1 MTQSKIVREIEVL
14 IATFTYLL
22 RSRKVLPYQFS
33 VPSGKGINYKAD
45 LERILEPYKKVGQ
58 KPIISREGAD
68 IAAISKTE
76 WWQVECKGTGSGKKQ
91 TQRNNFD
98 RALASV
104 VSYYE
109 DDPSDDRLG
118 LPEEYKKAQPF
129 LGLAL
134 PDSNEYLNEL
144 TRRVRKPLRQ
154 KLNLWILLYE
164 SDTESIRPI
173 SPTDEYLVRS
183 DG

>member
-1 MTQSKIVREIEVL
+1 MTQSKIVGEIEVL
-14 IATFTYLL
+14 DATFKYLL
-22 RSRKVLPYQFS
+22 SRKVLPYQFS
-33 VPSGKGINYKAD
+33 VPRGKGINYKAD
-45 LERILEPYKKVGQ
+45 LERILEPYKKGGIQ
-58 KPIISREGAD
+58 EPIISIEGAD
-68 IAAISKTE
+68 IAAISRTE

-118 LPEEYKKAQPF
+118 LPEGYKKAQPF

-144 TRRVRKPLRQ
+144 TRRVRRPLRQ

-164 SDTESIRPI
+164 SDTELIRSI
-173 SPTDEYLVRS
+173 SPTDEY
-183 DG
+183 

>member
-1 MTQSKIVREIEVL
+1 MNQSKIVGEIEVL
-14 IATFTYLL
+14 DATLNYLL
-22 RSRKVLPYQFS
+22 SRNVLPYRFS
-33 VPSGKGINYKAD
+33 LPRGKGINYKANS
-45 LERILEPYKKVGQ
+45 ERILQRYKKAGIQ
-58 KPIISREGAD
+58 PILSTEGAD
-68 IAAISKTE
+68 ITAMSKTE
-76 WWQVECKGTGSGKKQ
+76 WWQVECKGTGSGKRQ
-91 TQRNNFD
+91 TQRNHFD

-109 DDPSDDRLG
+109 DDPSDDRLE
-118 LPEEYKKAQPF
+118 LPEKYKKAQPF

-154 KLNLWILLYE
+154 KLNLWILFYD

-173 SPTDEYLVRS
+173 SPTDEY
-183 DG
+183 